1 MVATSGTSV
10 ARTISA
16 AQASVLA
23 LAYIAR
29 EMAQL
34 IDGKAIASKIR
45 AQLAQDVAR
54 LRETTGVIPG
64 LAVVRVGEDPGSKIY
79 VGAKRK
85 AAQEI
90 GLKDWEYHYDAS
102 VSRVELLDRIAQ
114 LNQLAE
120 VHGVLVQLPLPP
132 HLDPEEIIAAVD
144 PRKDVDGF
152 HPLNAGKLLLG
163 RPGVRPC
170 TPLGVMRL
178 LEEIGFAPSGRRAVV
193 VGRSSIVGKPM
204 LLLLLAADATVTVC
218 HRKSNLEREVPQADL
233 LVAAAGS
240 PELIKGRWIK
250 EGAVVIDVGMNRL
263 PEGKLAGDVEFKAAF
278 ERASYITPV
287 PGGVGPMTVAM
298 LIQNT
303 IRAANPGSP

>member
-1 MVATSGTSV
+1 MLATSGTSV

-218 HRKSNLEREVPQADL
+218 HRKSNLEQEVPQADL

-250 EGAVVIDVGMNRL
+250 KGAVVIDVGMNRS
-263 PEGKLAGDVEFKAAF
+263 PEGKLLGDVEFKAAS

-298 LIQNT
+298 LLHNT

>member
-1 MVATSGTSV
+1 
-10 ARTISA
+10 
-16 AQASVLA
+16 
-23 LAYIAR
+23 
-29 EMAQL
+29 MAQL

-45 AQLAQDVAR
+45 TQLAQEVAR
-54 LRETTGVIPG
+54 LRATKGIVPG

-90 GLKDWEYHYDAS
+90 GLRDWEYHFDAS

-114 LNQLAE
+114 LNEAAD

-132 HLDPEEIIAAVD
+132 HLDPEEIIAAVH
-144 PRKDVDGF
+144 PGKDVDGF
-152 HPLNAGKLLLG
+152 HPFNAGRLLLG

-178 LEEIGFAPSGRRAVV
+178 LEEIGFAPSGKQAVV
-193 VGRSSIVGKPM
+193 VGRSNIVGKPM

-218 HRKSNLEREVPQADL
+218 HRKSNLEQEVPRADL

-250 EGAVVIDVGMNRL
+250 KGAVVIDVGMNRS
-263 PEGKLAGDVEFKAAF
+263 PEGKLIGDVEYKAAF

-298 LIQNT
+298 LLHNT